1 MKGVTSILAVA
12 AAMAAAAGTAGAQ
25 TTVYRCA
32 DGSHSDRNCTARVV
46 RTYEA
51 SVPRP
56 PKQREG
62 ASRMLPGETV
72 AEFNVRKRRA
82 HMRETDR
89 DECARLD
96 KRIAFEQQ
104 RAQAVVEDEAAAA
117 RAALDT
123 SRGRY
128 RALGC

>member
-1 MKGVTSILAVA
+1 MKSVTSILAVA
-12 AAMAAAAGTAGAQ
+12 VAAAGSAVAQ
-25 TTVYRCA
+25 TTVYRCG
-32 DGSHSDRNCTARVV
+32 DGSYSDRTCTGRVV

-51 SVPRP
+51 PVPRP
-56 PKQREG
+56 AKQREG

-72 AEFNVRKRRA
+72 AQFNVRQRRA
-82 HMRETDR
+82 PMRETDR

-96 KRIAFEQQ
+96 KRIPFEQQ
-104 RAQAVVEDEAAAA
+104 RAQTVEDEAAEA
-117 RAALDT
+117 RAALDA